1 MTKSGL
7 TFVDDV
13 PTPVEAQLRA
23 ICLELPD
30 AYEQQAW
37 KGVRW
42 MVRTKTFANVLGV
55 EDAGGARR
63 VVLAFRS
70 AGDELEVLRR
80 AGHPFLMLGWGR
92 DAVGLILD
100 DATDWDEVE
109 ELITESY
116 CLMAP
121 QKLVALVDRP
131 PEPE

>member
-13 PTPVEAQLRA
+13 PEQVLQQLRA

-30 AYEQQAW
+30 AHEQQAW

-42 MVRTKTFANVLGV
+42 MVRTKTFASVLGI
-55 EDAGGARR
+55 EDDHGARR

-70 AGDELEVLRR
+70 TGEELEVLRH

-100 DATDWDEVE
+100 DATDWAEVE

-116 CLMAP
+116 CTMAP
-121 QKLVALVDRP
+121 RKLVALVDRP
-131 PEPE
+131 PELE